1 MISIITP
8 VLNGSKF
15 IQSNIESIEKLNI
28 PHEHIIVDGGSTDG
42 TIEIIKKNPKI
53 ILLNQSA
60 NTGLYGALHQGI
72 LHSKGKYIG
81 WVNADDI
88 IIPNGYEKLYKCADL
103 KNADFAYSHG
113 FHHHV
118 EEYCYKRFYARLFV
132 RSLLKVGVFPFVQTS
147 VIFSSSSYNK
157 LGGFNYN
164 KFRLIGDRDLFQ
176 RMSYDNELKFLFVP
190 VFSSVFLRYKGSLL
204 YRNLEQRK
212 EEWKYCIKTKT
223 NFFHRVI
230 FHVSQVFRHIHWI
243 LSNKQI

>member
-8 VLNGSKF
+8 VLNGSKW

-28 PHEHIIVDGGSTDG
+28 PHEHIIVDGGSTDR
-42 TIEIIKKNPKI
+42 TIEIIKKYPKI
-53 ILLNQSA
+53 ILLNQST

-72 LHSKGKYIG
+72 LHSRGKYIG
-81 WVNADDI
+81 WVNADDY
-88 IIPNGYEKLYKCADL
+88 IIPNGYEKLYRCADK

-113 FHHHV
+113 FHHYV
-118 EEYCYKRFYARLFV
+118 DEYCYKRFYARLFV
-132 RSLLKVGVFPFVQTS
+132 RSLLRSGVFPFVQSS

-157 LGGFNYN
+157 VGGFNYD

-176 RMSYDNELKFLFVP
+176 RMSYDSDLKFLFVP
-190 VFSSVFLRYKGSLL
+190 VFSSVFLKYPDSLL
-204 YRNLEQRK
+204 YRNLEKRK

-223 NFFHRVI
+223 NFIHRII
-230 FHVSQVFRHIHWI
+230 FHASQVFRHINWI